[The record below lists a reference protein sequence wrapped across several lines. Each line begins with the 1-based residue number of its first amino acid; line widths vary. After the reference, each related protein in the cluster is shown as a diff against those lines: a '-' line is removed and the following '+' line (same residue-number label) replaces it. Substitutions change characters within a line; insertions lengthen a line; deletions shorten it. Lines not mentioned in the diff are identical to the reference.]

1 MVTVAKIN
9 EHIGA
14 LINGHV
20 QLLVKR
26 HRYSIIDYFDELSI
40 NLKSLYILN
49 LRYVVHFAVIIC
61 ISSSVAVVA
70 ISHGS
75 FASVGSIGIY

>member
-1 MVTVAKIN
+1 MVTIAKIN

-14 LINGHV
+14 YINSQG

-26 HRYSIIDYFDELSI
+26 HRYSIIGYFDQLSI

-49 LRYVVHFAVIIC
+49 RRYIVHFAVIIC